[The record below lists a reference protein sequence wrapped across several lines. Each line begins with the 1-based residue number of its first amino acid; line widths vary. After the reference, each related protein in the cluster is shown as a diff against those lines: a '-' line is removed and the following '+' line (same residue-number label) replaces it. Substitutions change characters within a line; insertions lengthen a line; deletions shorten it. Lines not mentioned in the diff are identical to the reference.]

1 MRWSTAFIPT
11 YREVPAEAEVPSHQ
25 LMLRAGMLRKLA
37 AGVFTF
43 LPLGWRSLARVAA
56 IVRAEMNRIGAQEI
70 VMPVLQPAE
79 IWQESGRWSD
89 FGRELM
95 RIRDRHER
103 DFALG
108 PTHEEVITTLVRNTL
123 RSYRQ
128 LPQTLYQIQV
138 KFRDEIRPR
147 FGVLR
152 AREFMMKDAYSFHAD
167 DESLDAT
174 YRDLHAA
181 YSRIVERCGL
191 EFRVVEADTG
201 VIGGAESHEF
211 MVLAENGESEIL
223 SCTACGYAAN
233 AERAEA
239 RLPPVPTQ
247 PAGAAPAAVATPGKR
262 TVDEVSG
269 FLGVQP
275 AELAKTLLYKISD
288 RDVAVLIPG
297 SRDLNEAKLARLAGT
312 PQLRMLE
319 DTEVEQLSGAAVGFA
334 GPVGLPPGTPIWADA
349 SLRDYA
355 SLVTGANRTDTHL
368 RGVVA
373 GRDFA
378 VERWADLVLA
388 RAGDGCPRCPGRL
401 DSSRGIEVGHI
412 FKLGTK
418 YSEKMS
424 ASFLDAAGRERPFVM
439 GCYGFGV
446 SRTVA
451 AAIEQHHDADGIRWP
466 REVAPFDVLILP
478 LNVADPE
485 SMRIAAALEQ
495 ELATTGIDV
504 LVDDRELRPGAKFKD
519 ADLIGI
525 PTRVTIGERG
535 LKEDKLEIRDR
546 RRGETQAH
554 GRAELARAVLAQVR
568 GEKTGELRR
577 GRRGGD
583 SRARRG
589 AT

>member
-11 YREVPAEAEVPSHQ
+11 FKEVPAEAEVPSHQ

-43 LPLGWRSLARVAA
+43 LPLGWRSLHRVAG
-56 IVRAEMNRIGAQEI
+56 IVREEMQRIGAQEI
-70 VMPVLQPAE
+70 VMPVLQPSE
-79 IWQESGRWSD
+79 IWEESGRWSV

-95 RIRDRHER
+95 RIRDRHDR

-128 LPQTLYQIQV
+128 LPQNLFQIQV

-152 AREFMMKDAYSFHAD
+152 AREFLMKDAYSFHVD
-167 DESLDAT
+167 DASLDAT
-174 YRDLHAA
+174 YRDMHAA

-211 MVLAENGESEIL
+211 MVLADNGESEIL
-223 SCTACGYAAN
+223 SCPACGYAAN
-233 AERAEA
+233 AERAET
-239 RLPPVPTQ
+239 RLPAVDAAEPGTAPT
-247 PAGAAPAAVATPGKR
+247 PVATPGKR
-262 TVDEVSG
+262 TVEEVSA
-269 FLGVQP
+269 FLQVQP
-275 AELAKTLLYKISD
+275 AELAKTLLF
-288 RDVAVLIPG
+288 RVGEENVAVMIPG
-297 SRDLNEAKLARLAGT
+297 SRELNEAKLARAAGT
-312 PQLRMLE
+312 PEVRMLV
-319 DTEVEQLSGAAVGFA
+319 DTEVQELSGAAVGFA
-334 GPVGLPPGTPIWADA
+334 GPVGLPAGTRIWADT
-349 SLRDYA
+349 SLRA
-355 SLVTGANRTDTHL
+355 MRSLITGGNRTDTHL
-368 RGVVA
+368 RGVVP

-378 VERWADLVLA
+378 VEKWDDLVLA
-388 RAGDGCPRCPGRL
+388 RAADACPRCPGKL
-401 DSSRGIEVGHI
+401 ESARGIEVGHI

-418 YSEKMS
+418 YSERMS
-424 ASFLDAAGRERPFVM
+424 AFFLDEKGQERPFVM

-466 REVAPFDVLILP
+466 HAIAPFDVVILP
-478 LNVADPE
+478 LNIADAE
-485 SMRIAAALEQ
+485 SVRIASALYD
-495 ELATTGIDV
+495 ELRGAGVEV
-504 LVDDRELRPGAKFKD
+504 LLDDREMRPGAKFKD

-535 LKEDKLEIRDR
+535 LREDKLEIRDR
-546 RRGETQAH
+546 ATGETH
-554 GRAELARAVLAQVR
+554 EVGRADLARAVLARVR
-568 GEKTGELRR
+568 DAGTGKIRPSR
-577 GRRGGD
+577 PAGG
-583 SRARRG
+583 SRAGRG